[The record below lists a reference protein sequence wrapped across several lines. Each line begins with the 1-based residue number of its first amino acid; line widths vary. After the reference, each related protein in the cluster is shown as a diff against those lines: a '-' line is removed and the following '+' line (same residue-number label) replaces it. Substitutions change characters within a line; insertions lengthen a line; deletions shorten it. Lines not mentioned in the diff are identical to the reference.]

1 MKIDLDALETLHA
14 IDEEGSFAA
23 AARRLHVTQSS
34 VSYAIRRLEERLNVE
49 VFDRSG
55 HRAELTEAG
64 RMLLEEG
71 REVLAGARRLE
82 ALATHV
88 AEGWEPRLDV
98 IIDGILPMNPV
109 MAALRTMADTEVPT
123 SIEVKM
129 EFLGGVA
136 HRFEADRADLML
148 VKDFEFG
155 SHLTAHAL
163 SPVTVVLVSAP
174 EHALARAK
182 QSLQLTDLRDHIEL
196 TIQDSSADAGRDE
209 RMFGG
214 PRMFY
219 LSDFHTKRHAILEG
233 LGFGW
238 MPMHLV
244 EEELDDGRLVELDY
258 EPGSRYD
265 FRPQLVHRAERPLG
279 KAGQLF
285 LERLQEEFSGV
296 ASS

>member
-1 MKIDLDALETLHA
+1 MKIDLDALETLQA
-14 IDEEGSFAA
+14 IAEEGSFSA
-23 AARRLHVTQSS
+23 AARRLHITQSS
-34 VSYAIRRLEERLNVE
+34 VSYAIRRLEERLDIA

-55 HRAELTEAG
+55 HRARLTEAG

-82 ALATHV
+82 SLAAHV
-88 AEGWEPRLDV
+88 STGWEPTLAV

-109 MAALRTMADTEVPT
+109 MAALRTMADTQVPT

-148 VKDFEFG
+148 VKDFELG
-155 SHLTAHAL
+155 SHLNAHAL
-163 SPVTVVLVSAP
+163 SAVTVALVAAP
-174 EHALARAK
+174 EHP
-182 QSLQLTDLRDHIEL
+182 LTNAEQTLTLRDLRDHIEL
-196 TIQDSSADAGRDE
+196 TIQDSSADAQRDE

-214 PRMFY
+214 ARMFY

-238 MPMHLV
+238 MPLHLV
-244 EEELDDGRLVELDY
+244 QDDLDAGKLVELDY
-258 EPGSRYD
+258 AEGSRYD
-265 FRPQLVHRAERPLG
+265 FKPQLVHRAEQPLG

-285 LERLQEEFSGV
+285 LERLREEFDVLGE
-296 ASS
+296 

>member
-1 MKIDLDALETLHA
+1 MKIDLDALETLQA
-14 IDEEGSFAA
+14 IDEEGSFSA

-34 VSYAIRRLEERLNVE
+34 VSYAIRRLEERLDVE

-64 RMLLEEG
+64 RMILEEG

-88 AEGWEPRLDV
+88 STGWEPTLAV

-109 MAALRTMADTEVPT
+109 MKALRTMADTQVPT

-148 VKDFEFG
+148 VKDFELG
-155 SHLTAHAL
+155 SHLNAHAL
-163 SPVTVVLVSAP
+163 SAVTVALVAAP
-174 EHALARAK
+174 EHPLARHDDT
-182 QSLQLTDLRDHIEL
+182 LELRDLRDHIEL
-196 TIQDSSADAGRDE
+196 TIQDSSADAQRDE

-214 PRMFY
+214 ARMFY

-238 MPMHLV
+238 MPLHLV
-244 EEELDDGRLVELDY
+244 QDDLDAGQLVELDY
-258 EPGSRYD
+258 AEGSRYD
-265 FRPQLVHRAERPLG
+265 FKPQLVHRAEQPLG

-285 LERLQEEFSGV
+285 LERLQEEFEGEGE
-296 ASS
+296 

>member
-1 MKIDLDALETLHA
+1 MKIDLDALETLQA

-23 AARRLHVTQSS
+23 AAKRLHMTQSS
-34 VSYAIRRLEERLNVE
+34 VSYAIRRLEERLDVE

-88 AEGWEPRLDV
+88 SEGWEPRLDV
-98 IIDGILPMNPV
+98 IIDGILPMTPV

-148 VKDFEFG
+148 VKDFELG
-155 SHLTAHAL
+155 AHLTAHAM
-163 SPVTVVLVSAP
+163 SAVTVVLVAAP
-174 EHALARAK
+174 EHALARADG
-182 QSLQLTDLRDHIEL
+182 SLQLADLRDHIEL
-196 TIQDSSADAGRDE
+196 TIQDSSAEAGRDE

-244 EEELDDGRLVELDY
+244 EDELDDGRLVELDY

-265 FRPQLVHRAERPLG
+265 FRPQLVHRAEQPLG

-285 LERLQEEFSGV
+285 LERLQEEFAVG
-296 ASS
+296 